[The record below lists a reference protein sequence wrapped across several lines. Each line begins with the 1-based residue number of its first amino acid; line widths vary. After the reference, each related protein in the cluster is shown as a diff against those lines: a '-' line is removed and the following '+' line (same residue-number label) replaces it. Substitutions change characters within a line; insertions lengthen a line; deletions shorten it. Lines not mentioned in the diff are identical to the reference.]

1 MQKKL
6 LVLSDLDGTFL
17 DHDNYSF
24 EKSLDALKL
33 LISKSGS
40 IAFVTSKTAAEV
52 LSLIEELRVSGIPA
66 PIAFAVENGCGIYL
80 PIGSYSHEEI
90 NRIIPDLNVTEK
102 DGYYVISFGSQKYQ
116 DLRVVLK
123 EIEQQIG
130 KKNIGFGDMTALE
143 LAENS
148 GLSVEQSQLAKNREF
163 DEPYYIIE
171 GDDKDYQ
178 QAKEI
183 TESKGLSYHKGGRYA
198 HISLPQ
204 DKGKAAE
211 ILLKL
216 HSKNN
221 PIVSVG
227 IGDAENDLAF
237 LDACERGYLVRGK
250 KEITKD
256 LPDNI
261 QRIAPVGS
269 LGFSEVIR
277 KELC

>member
-24 EKSLDALKL
+24 EKSLEALKS

-40 IAFVTSKTAAEV
+40 IAFITSKTSAEV
-52 LSLIEELRVSGIPA
+52 LDLIQELKKSGINS
-66 PIAFAVENGCGIYL
+66 PISFAVENGCGIYL
-80 PIGSYSHEEI
+80 AIEHYSPEEI
-90 NRIIPDLNVTEK
+90 AQTFPDLIATEK
-102 DGYYVISFGSQKYQ
+102 DGYSVISFGSQKYQ
-116 DLRVVLK
+116 DLRAALK
-123 EIEQQIG
+123 EIGEKIG
-130 KKNIGFGDMTALE
+130 KKIIGFGDMTAEE

-148 GLSVEQSQLAKNREF
+148 GLSVEQAQLAKNREF
-163 DEPYYIIE
+163 DEPYYIID
-171 GDDKDYQ
+171 GDDQDYQ
-178 QAKEI
+178 QAEEI
-183 TESKGLSYHKGGRYA
+183 TESQGLSYHKGGRYA

-211 ILLKL
+211 LLIKL

-237 LDACERGYLVRGK
+237 LEACERGYLVRGK

-261 QRIAPVGS
+261 QRIAAVGP
-269 LGFSEVIR
+269 LGFSEVVR